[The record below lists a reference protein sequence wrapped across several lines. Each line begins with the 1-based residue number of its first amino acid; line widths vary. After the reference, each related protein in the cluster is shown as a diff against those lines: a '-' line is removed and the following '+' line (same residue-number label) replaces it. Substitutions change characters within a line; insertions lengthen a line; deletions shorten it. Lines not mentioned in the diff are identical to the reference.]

1 MAPCSRSN
9 RSSHF
14 VRCHKSQPWREEG
27 RKAGRIL
34 NPSPIKGRPT
44 TLFLRTPSL
53 LQPSVSLSLSSLHLT
68 RPLSLSPRPQ
78 SSLPCST
85 LLTPPTASRIRPLSP
100 LFIELGP
107 AAPPFPKHTNSFQ
120 RPTRSAPFN
129 APLPSHAIALR
140 RRAPLLSEDTTQTPP
155 PPLTRLP
162 RRFTTLTRSGTHAP
176 MHPHACPPHSC
187 ASLQVDT

>member
-1 MAPCSRSN
+1 MNKSSAAMAPCSISN

-14 VRCHKSQPWREEG
+14 IRFVATSHNHGG

-53 LQPSVSLSLSSLHLT
+53 SSDPLSLHLT
-68 RPLSLSPRPQ
+68 RPLSLSRRPH
-78 SSLPCST
+78 STLPCRST
-85 LLTPPTASRIRPLSP
+85 LLTPSTASRIRPLSP
-100 LFIELGP
+100 PLFIELGR

-129 APLPSHAIALR
+129 APLPC
-140 RRAPLLSEDTTQTPP
+140 APL
-155 PPLTRLP
+155 PL
-162 RRFTTLTRSGTHAP
+162 H
-176 MHPHACPPHSC
+176 
-187 ASLQVDT
+187 